1 MSTEINE
8 KEIIFRLAQQL
19 AQSLMTEIKSQMSIG
34 MKAGTDIRP
43 YAKQYNLLRER
54 IMSFQIKDSD
64 KLIPE
69 LPDYLERQGLT
80 TDLLRNASMFDELTV
95 AITQMVGFLNVI
107 QKNSF
112 RILTE
117 LEEFLFKN
125 LRKSMLKR
133 PDEEKEV
140 QDTIE
145 IMLIS
150 KGYAYQRE
158 KVRIC
163 YSSREFVPDFTFEDL
178 NSVLEVKFC
187 KTDKKEKELVD
198 EINAD
203 IPAYTTKY
211 NNVTFLVY
219 DLGIIRDIDL
229 FGEDIEKNN
238 PRIKV
243 LVIKQ

>member
-1 MSTEINE
+1 
-8 KEIIFRLAQQL
+8 
-19 AQSLMTEIKSQMSIG
+19 

-43 YAKQYNLLRER
+43 YAKQYNLIRER
-54 IMSFQIKDSD
+54 IMDFQIKDSD
-64 KLIPE
+64 KLIPV
-69 LPDYLERQGLT
+69 LPDYLVKQGLT
-80 TDLLRNASMFDELTV
+80 HNLLRNASLFDELSV
-95 AITQMVGFLNVI
+95 AISQMVVFLDVI
-107 QKNSF
+107 QKNSL

-125 LRKSMLKR
+125 LRKSMLQR
-133 PDEEKEV
+133 PEDEKDV

-145 IMLIS
+145 VMLIS
-150 KGYAYQRE
+150 KGYIYQRE

-163 YSSREFVPDFTFEDL
+163 YSSKDFVPDFTFDDL

-203 IPAYTTKY
+203 IPAYATKY
-211 NNVTFLVY
+211 KNLTFLVY
-219 DLGIIRDIDL
+219 DMGIIRD
-229 FGEDIEKNN
+229 GETFTSDIEKNN

-243 LVIKQ
+243 LIIKQ